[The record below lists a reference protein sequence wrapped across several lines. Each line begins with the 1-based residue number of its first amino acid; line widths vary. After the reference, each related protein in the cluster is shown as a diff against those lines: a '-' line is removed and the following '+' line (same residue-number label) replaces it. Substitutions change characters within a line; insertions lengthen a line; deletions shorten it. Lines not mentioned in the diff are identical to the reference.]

1 MESKKID
8 KNTLVLMNARF
19 EIDRYYIK
27 YGNRD
32 NLRLAPIY
40 RVYKKG
46 LIYTFAAIWIQKLH
60 LPFQSIWYAD
70 WKKDVKDFDDIIV
83 FAGILNWNILKYL
96 KRRNPTAKL
105 RLWFWDSIDEKK
117 KLSVIDKEICEIW
130 SFDKADCKKYKF
142 KENTQFYIKRNS
154 FSNTQGVIYDA
165 MFVGREKGRTAI
177 LNEIIEKLNSCN
189 LKVYKYILDA
199 KTANGMEYDEVLNIV
214 EQSACIIDV
223 PKPNQSGLTLRALE
237 ALFYSKKLI
246 TTDTTM
252 RKRDFY
258 HPNNILIWDSQSDIE
273 IKKFF
278 ELPYISIAQEIKS
291 KYTLEMWI
299 DNFNK

>member
-70 WKKDVKDFDDIIV
+70 WKKDVKEFDDIIV

-130 SFDKADCKKYKF
+130 SFDKADCKKYKL

-177 LNEIIEKLNSCN
+177 LNEIIEKLNNCN
-189 LKVYKYILDA
+189 LKIYRYILGD
-199 KTANGMEYDEVLNIV
+199 KTANGMEYDAVLDLV
-214 EQSACIIDV
+214 EKSSCIIDV
-223 PKPNQSGLTLRALE
+223 PKPNQSGLTLRVLE
-237 ALFYSKKLI
+237 SLFYSKKLI
-246 TTDTTM
+246 TTN
-252 RKRDFY
+252 KNIVEEEFY
-258 HPNNILIWDSQSDIE
+258 NPRNILVWETLSNEE
-273 IKKFF
+273 IKEFF
-278 ELPYISIAQEIKS
+278 QSPYEAVDKEVIK
-291 KYTLEMWI
+291 KYTIEQWVE
-299 DNFNK
+299 NFDK